1 MENKKESTENCD
13 GFSISK
19 NSAIVTD
26 TNIYEIDLLP
36 DITEFDGEFD
46 EGTAYVHDDFFYIYR
61 GVTRETKHIELKPG
75 IYKKAHPKKDE
86 SLYFI
91 VDPIT
96 DEQKEEY
103 NVFEH
108 VATLSTTSIIDTA
121 NTKEDLLVA
130 IPESAKIFQP
140 TLSVNDDM
148 LKRISKLILLNKNV
162 DLDKYKDR
170 FSNKNELFNYKQV
183 MKGDNRFS
191 ILIFNRG
198 CDALNMK
205 YTITVE
211 EKDPNNC
218 IGEPLKEPIVVS
230 SEDTYDI

>member
-1 MENKKESTENCD
+1 MEKLNEEICD
-13 GFSISK
+13 GFTISK
-19 NSAIVTD
+19 DSVIVTD

-36 DITEFDGEFD
+36 EIVHFEGEFD
-46 EGTAYVHDDFFYIYR
+46 EGTAYINNDYFYIYR
-61 GVTRETKHIELKPG
+61 GVTKTTKHMELKPG
-75 IYKKAHPKKDE
+75 IYKRAHPKDDE
-86 SLYFI
+86 SIYFI
-91 VDPIT
+91 VEPIT
-96 DEQKEEY
+96 DEQKTEF
-103 NVFEH
+103 NVFDH

-121 NTKEDLLVA
+121 NTKEELLVA

-140 TLSVNDDM
+140 TLSINDDM

-205 YTITVE
+205 YTIIVE

>member
-1 MENKKESTENCD
+1 METQNKETYD
-13 GFSISK
+13 GFTISK

-36 DITEFDGEFD
+36 DLTEFKGEFD
-46 EGTAYVHDDFFYIYR
+46 EGTAYIDNDFFYIYR
-61 GVTRETKHIELKPG
+61 GVTKVTKHMELKPG
-75 IYKKAHPKKDE
+75 IYKRANPKDGE
-86 SLYFI
+86 SMYFI
-91 VDPIT
+91 VEPIT
-96 DEQKEEY
+96 DEQKSEF
-103 NVFEH
+103 NAFEH

-140 TLSVNDDM
+140 TLSVSDDM

-205 YTITVE
+205 YTIIVE

-218 IGEPLKEPIVVS
+218 IGEPLKEPIIVS

>member
-1 MENKKESTENCD
+1 METKNEAYD

-36 DITEFDGEFD
+36 DITEFEGEFD
-46 EGTAYVHDDFFYIYR
+46 DGTAYIQNDYFYIYR
-61 GVTRETKHIELKPG
+61 GVVRESKHIDLKPG
-75 IYKKAHPKKDE
+75 IYKRSKPKDGE
-86 SLYFI
+86 SKYFI

-96 DEQKEEY
+96 EEQKKEY
-103 NVFEH
+103 NAFEH
-108 VATLSTTSIIDTA
+108 AASLNTTSIIDTA
-121 NTKEDLLVA
+121 NTKEELLVA

-140 TLSVNDDM
+140 TLSVTDDM
-148 LKRISKLILLNKNV
+148 LKRISKLILLQKNV

-211 EKDPNNC
+211 EKDPDNC
-218 IGEPLKEPIVVS
+218 IGDPLKEPIVVS